1 MSMKSKPIVMDNL
14 YWENDFFI
22 VDFDLTNNI
31 ILLTGEAGSGKTLIF
46 NLIRQNIQGDEHI
59 SCFNY
64 EYDAATM
71 KDYIC
76 RSRGYLIVIDNA
88 DILLDDEIRKY
99 VSLDARNQFLLLGRN
114 PKNLLATR
122 DNIYEINSEK
132 VGMKT
137 RFYMEPF

>member
-1 MSMKSKPIVMDNL
+1 MDKL
-14 YWENDFFI
+14 YLENDFFI

-31 ILLTGEAGSGKTLIF
+31 ILLTGEDGSGKTLVF
-46 NLIRQNIQGDEHI
+46 NLLKQNIQGYEHI

-99 VSLDARNQFLLLGRN
+99 VSFDAQNQFLLLGRN

-122 DNIYEINSEK
+122 DNIYEINREK

>member
-1 MSMKSKPIVMDNL
+1 MSMKSKPIVMNKL
-14 YWENDFFI
+14 YLENDFFI

-31 ILLTGEAGSGKTLIF
+31 ILLTGEDGSGKTLVF
-46 NLIRQNIQGDEHI
+46 NLLKQNIQGYEHI

-99 VSLDARNQFLLLGRN
+99 VSLDARNQFLLIGRN

>member
-1 MSMKSKPIVMDNL
+1 MSMKSKPIVMNKL
-14 YWENDFFI
+14 YLGNDFFI

-31 ILLTGEAGSGKTLIF
+31 ILLTGEDGSGKTLVF
-46 NLIRQNIQGDEHI
+46 NLLKQNIQGYEHI

-99 VSLDARNQFLLLGRN
+99 VSLDARNQFLLIGRN

>member
-1 MSMKSKPIVMDNL
+1 MSMKSKPIVMDKL
-14 YWENDFFI
+14 YLENDFFI

-31 ILLTGEAGSGKTLIF
+31 ILLTGEAGSGKTLVF

-64 EYDAATM
+64 EIDAATM

-99 VSLDARNQFLLLGRN
+99 VSFDAQNQFLLLGRN

-122 DNIYEINSEK
+122 DNIYEISREK
-132 VGMKT
+132 VEKKT
-137 RFYMEPF
+137 RFYMKPF